1 MGLIWLC
8 EDFPVWVVKQIQ
20 GSGFRISYG
29 PAHLQL
35 LAASFGDY
43 RLQKQVAAKTAG
55 CSNPNSEIKESL
67 QNYRGWKG
75 PLGIIE
81 SNLLLKQVHYSG
93 LYRKLPRWILNISR
107 EGDSTTSLGTT
118 IYFIGSQ
125 NGLGCKGT

>member
-1 MGLIWLC
+1 M
-8 EDFPVWVVKQIQ
+8 WVVKQIQ

-67 QNYRGWKG
+67 QNHRGWKG
-75 PLGIIE
+75 PLGII
-81 SNLLLKQVHYSG
+81 
-93 LYRKLPRWILNISR
+93 
-107 EGDSTTSLGTT
+107 
-118 IYFIGSQ
+118 
-125 NGLGCKGT
+125 